1 MSDFSDSFL
10 QIKTNQQLA
19 DFLGIKIGTLLF
31 YCQYS
36 TPSNAYITFNIS
48 KKNGCLRL
56 ISAPNKQL
64 KHIQTVL
71 SKVLNEFYVPKK
83 TAHGFIK
90 QRSIITN
97 AEIHT
102 NKRCMLNI
110 DIKDFF
116 GSIHIGRVIGLFKSM
131 PFLFNKTIA
140 TSLAQLVCY
149 KNHLPQGAPTSPV
162 ISNLICRKLDNDLI
176 MLASKHKVLCTRY
189 CDDITFSTKAR
200 ILPPQ
205 IAKKLDDGKV
215 ILGDELR
222 LVFSNNK
229 FVINEEKTR
238 CQFFFNRQ
246 MVTGLIVNEKVNIP
260 RKKYKHIRAIMHY
273 TYNYGEDAG
282 ATKNNFIKKDG
293 TPDTERFMNC
303 LKGNIEYLKM
313 VLSVDDLRYRR
324 IATQFNELNG
334 EVVFPIPDSFETKIK
349 NYIFIIE
356 QIGKEPKSQGT
367 AFLVKGLGLVTC
379 LHNICSIAKPLSD
392 DKLAEIVENNVKV
405 FHPDYPDTFEIVSFK
420 YSDFNQDLLIL
431 NTYKHK
437 ECGFELASQYHSY
450 YSLTKERCTAVGYPD
465 YSETS
470 TATVLRDV
478 KITTKRKSCEQWL
491 YDVNARLSYGASGG
505 PVFNANNEVIG
516 YIDRGNKMGENE
528 ENNNSICLIDTRIF
542 ERLEKKSI
550 VVFCNSPLI

>member
-1 MSDFSDSFL
+1 MSDFSDRFL

-64 KHIQTVL
+64 KYIQTVL
-71 SKVLNEFYVPKK
+71 SKVLDEFYVPKK

-90 QRSIITN
+90 HRGIITN

-116 GSIHIGRVIGLFKSM
+116 GSIHIGRVIGLFKSI
-131 PFLFNKTIA
+131 PFLFNNTIA

-200 ILPPQ
+200 VLPPQ
-205 IAKKLDDGKV
+205 IAKKMDDGKI

-222 LVFSNNK
+222 LVFSNNN

-273 TYNYGEDAG
+273 TYNRGENAG
-282 ATKNNFIKKDG
+282 AIKNNFIKKNG
-293 TPDTERFMNC
+293 TPDTERFMNY

-313 VLSVDDLRYRR
+313 VLSVNDLRYRR

-334 EVVFPIPDSFETKIK
+334 EVVFPIPDSFETKMK
-349 NYIFIIE
+349 KYIFVIE
-356 QIGKEPKSQGT
+356 QIRNKTTYQGT
-367 AFLVKGLGLVTC
+367 AFLVKNVGIVTC
-379 LHNICSIAKPLSD
+379 LHNVCSIKKPLSRGELE
-392 DKLAEIVENNVKV
+392 KIIENKVKI
-405 FHPDYPDTFEIVSFK
+405 FLPCYPDRIELVSVK
-420 YSDFNQDLLIL
+420 HYDFNQDLLIL
-431 NTYKHK
+431 NTNRSKDT
-437 ECGFELASQYHSY
+437 GFELASPYPSY
-450 YSLTKERCTAVGYPD
+450 DVLTMENCIAVGYPD
-465 YSETS
+465 YSDTS

-505 PVFNANNEVIG
+505 PVFNTNNEVIG
-516 YIDRGNKMGENE
+516 YIDRGNKRGQKE
-528 ENNNSICLIDTRIF
+528 ENNNSICLINTSIIEQF
-542 ERLEKKSI
+542 EQ
-550 VVFCNSPLI
+550 N

>member
-1 MSDFSDSFL
+1 
-10 QIKTNQQLA
+10 
-19 DFLGIKIGTLLF
+19 
-31 YCQYS
+31 
-36 TPSNAYITFNIS
+36 
-48 KKNGCLRL
+48 
-56 ISAPNKQL
+56 
-64 KHIQTVL
+64 
-71 SKVLNEFYVPKK
+71 
-83 TAHGFIK
+83 
-90 QRSIITN
+90 
-97 AEIHT
+97 
-102 NKRCMLNI
+102 MLNI

-528 ENNNSICLIDTRIF
+528 ENNNSICLIDTSIF

>member
-1 MSDFSDSFL
+1 MSDFSDRFL

-19 DFLGIKIGTLLF
+19 DFLGIKIGTLFF

-64 KHIQTVL
+64 KYIQTVL

-102 NKRCMLNI
+102 NKKCMLNI

-116 GSIHIGRVIGLFKSM
+116 GSIHIGRVIGLFRSI
-131 PFLFNKTIA
+131 PFLFNNTIA

-222 LVFSNNK
+222 LVFSNNN

-246 MVTGLIVNEKVNIP
+246 MVTGLIVNKKVNIP

-273 TYNYGEDAG
+273 TYNHGEDAG
-282 ATKNNFIKKDG
+282 AIKNNFIKKDG
-293 TPDTERFMNC
+293 NPDTERFMNC

-334 EVVFPIPDSFETKIK
+334 EAVFPIPDSFETKIK

-528 ENNNSICLIDTRIF
+528 ENNNSICLIDTSIF

>member
-1 MSDFSDSFL
+1 MSDFSDRFL

-19 DFLGIKIGTLLF
+19 DFLGIKIGTLFF

-64 KHIQTVL
+64 KYIQTVL

-102 NKRCMLNI
+102 NKKCMLNI

-116 GSIHIGRVIGLFKSM
+116 GSIHIGRVIGLFRSI
-131 PFLFNKTIA
+131 PFLFNNTIA

-222 LVFSNNK
+222 LVFSNNN

-246 MVTGLIVNEKVNIP
+246 MVTGLIVNKKVNIP

-273 TYNYGEDAG
+273 IYNHGEDAG
-282 ATKNNFIKKDG
+282 AIKNNFIKKDG
-293 TPDTERFMNC
+293 NPDTERFMNC

-334 EVVFPIPDSFETKIK
+334 ESVFPIPDSFETKMK
-349 NYIFIIE
+349 KYIFVIE
-356 QIGKEPKSQGT
+356 EVRNKTTYQGT
-367 AFLVKGLGLVTC
+367 AFLVKNVGFVTC
-379 LHNICSIAKPLSD
+379 LHNVCSIKKPLSRD
-392 DKLAEIVENNVKV
+392 ELEKIVESKVKI
-405 FHPDYPDTFEIVSFK
+405 FLPGYPDRVELISVRH
-420 YSDFNQDLLIL
+420 YDFNQDLLIL
-431 NTYKHK
+431 NTNRSKNT
-437 ECGFELASQYHSY
+437 GFELAYPYSSY
-450 YSLTKERCTAVGYPD
+450 DTLTMENCIAVGYPD
-465 YSETS
+465 YSDTS

-491 YDVNARLSYGASGG
+491 YDVNVRLSYGASGG
-505 PVFNANNEVIG
+505 PVFNTNNEVIG
-516 YIDRGNKMGENE
+516 YIDRGNKRGQKE
-528 ENNNSICLIDTRIF
+528 ENNNSICLIDT
-542 ERLEKKSI
+542 SI
-550 VVFCNSPLI
+550 IEQIAEI

>member
-1 MSDFSDSFL
+1 MSDFSDRFL

-19 DFLGIKIGTLLF
+19 DFLGIKIGTLFF

-64 KHIQTVL
+64 KYIQTVL

-102 NKRCMLNI
+102 NKKCMLNI

-116 GSIHIGRVIGLFKSM
+116 GSIHIGRVIGLFRSI
-131 PFLFNKTIA
+131 PFSFNNTIA

-222 LVFSNNK
+222 LVFSNNN

-246 MVTGLIVNEKVNIP
+246 MVTGLIVNKKLNIP

-273 TYNYGEDAG
+273 TYNHGEDAG
-282 ATKNNFIKKDG
+282 AIRNNLIKKDG

-313 VLSVDDLRYRR
+313 VLSVDDLRYRK

-334 EVVFPIPDSFETKIK
+334 EAVFPIPDSFETKMK
-349 NYIFIIE
+349 KYIFVIE
-356 QIGKEPKSQGT
+356 QIRNKTTYQGT
-367 AFLVKGLGLVTC
+367 AFVVKNVGFVTC
-379 LHNICSIAKPLSD
+379 LHNVCSIKKPLSRD
-392 DKLAEIVENNVKV
+392 ELEKIVESKVKI
-405 FHPDYPDTFEIVSFK
+405 FLPGYPDRVELVSVRH
-420 YSDFNQDLLIL
+420 YDFNQDLLIL
-431 NTYKHK
+431 NTNRCKNT
-437 ECGFELASQYHSY
+437 GFELAYPYSSY
-450 YSLTKERCTAVGYPD
+450 DALTMENCIAVGYPD
-465 YSETS
+465 YSDTS

-505 PVFNANNEVIG
+505 PVFNTNNEVIG
-516 YIDRGNKMGENE
+516 YIDRGNKRGQKE
-528 ENNNSICLIDTRIF
+528 ENNNSICLIDTSIF
-542 ERLEKKSI
+542 EQIES
-550 VVFCNSPLI
+550 N

>member
-1 MSDFSDSFL
+1 MSDFSDRFL

-19 DFLGIKIGTLLF
+19 DFLGIKIGTLFF

-64 KHIQTVL
+64 KYIQTVL

-102 NKRCMLNI
+102 NKKCMLNI

-116 GSIHIGRVIGLFKSM
+116 GSIHIGRVIGLFRSI
-131 PFLFNKTIA
+131 PFLFNNTIA

-222 LVFSNNK
+222 LVFSNNN

-246 MVTGLIVNEKVNIP
+246 MVTGLIVNKKVNIP

-273 TYNYGEDAG
+273 TYNHGEDAG
-282 ATKNNFIKKDG
+282 AIKNNFIKKDG
-293 TPDTERFMNC
+293 NPDTERFMNC

-334 EVVFPIPDSFETKIK
+334 EAVFPIPDSFETKMK
-349 NYIFIIE
+349 KYIFVIE
-356 QIGKEPKSQGT
+356 EVRNKTTYQGT
-367 AFLVKGLGLVTC
+367 AFLVKNVGFVTC
-379 LHNICSIAKPLSD
+379 LHNVCSIKKPLSRD
-392 DKLAEIVENNVKV
+392 ELEKIVESKVKI
-405 FHPDYPDTFEIVSFK
+405 FLPGYPDRVELISVRH
-420 YSDFNQDLLIL
+420 YDFNQDLLIL
-431 NTYKHK
+431 NTNRSKNT
-437 ECGFELASQYHSY
+437 GFELAYPYSSY
-450 YSLTKERCTAVGYPD
+450 DTLTMENCIAVGYPD
-465 YSETS
+465 YSDTS

-491 YDVNARLSYGASGG
+491 YDVNVRLSYGASGG
-505 PVFNANNEVIG
+505 PVFNTNNEVIG
-516 YIDRGNKMGENE
+516 YIDRGNKRGQKE
-528 ENNNSICLIDTRIF
+528 ENNNSICLIDA
-542 ERLEKKSI
+542 SI
-550 VVFCNSPLI
+550 IEQIAEI

>member
-1 MSDFSDSFL
+1 MSDFSDRFL

-19 DFLGIKIGTLLF
+19 DFLGIKIGTLFF
-31 YCQYS
+31 YCQYF

-64 KHIQTVL
+64 KYIQTVL
-71 SKVLNEFYVPKK
+71 SKVLNEFYAPKK

-102 NKRCMLNI
+102 NKKCMLNI

-116 GSIHIGRVIGLFKSM
+116 GSIHIGRVIGLFRSI
-131 PFLFNKTIA
+131 PFLFNNTIA

-222 LVFSNNK
+222 LVFSNNN

-246 MVTGLIVNEKVNIP
+246 MVTGLTVNKKVNIP

-273 TYNYGEDAG
+273 TYNHGEDAG
-282 ATKNNFIKKDG
+282 AIKNNFIKKDG
-293 TPDTERFMNC
+293 NPDTERFMNC

-334 EVVFPIPDSFETKIK
+334 EAVFSIPDSFETKMK
-349 NYIFIIE
+349 KYIFVIE
-356 QIGKEPKSQGT
+356 EVRNKTTYQGT
-367 AFLVKGLGLVTC
+367 AFLVKNVGFVTC
-379 LHNICSIAKPLSD
+379 LHNVCSIKKPLSRD
-392 DKLAEIVENNVKV
+392 ELEKIVESKVKI
-405 FHPDYPDTFEIVSFK
+405 FLPGYPDRVELISVRH
-420 YSDFNQDLLIL
+420 YDFNQDLLIL
-431 NTYKHK
+431 NTNRSKNT
-437 ECGFELASQYHSY
+437 GFELAYPYSSY
-450 YSLTKERCTAVGYPD
+450 DTLTMENCIAVGYPD
-465 YSETS
+465 YSDTS

-491 YDVNARLSYGASGG
+491 YDVNVRLSYGASGG
-505 PVFNANNEVIG
+505 PVFNTNNEVIG
-516 YIDRGNKMGENE
+516 YIDRGNKRGQKE
-528 ENNNSICLIDTRIF
+528 ENNNSICLIDT
-542 ERLEKKSI
+542 SI
-550 VVFCNSPLI
+550 IEQIAEI

>member
-1 MSDFSDSFL
+1 MLFKSVRARLS
-10 QIKTNQQLA
+10 KR
-19 DFLGIKIGTLLF
+19 TLFF

-64 KHIQTVL
+64 KYIQTVL

-102 NKRCMLNI
+102 NKKCMLNI

-116 GSIHIGRVIGLFKSM
+116 GSIHIGRVIGLFRSI
-131 PFLFNKTIA
+131 PFLFNNTIA

-222 LVFSNNK
+222 LVFSNNN

-246 MVTGLIVNEKVNIP
+246 MVTGLIANKKVNIP

-273 TYNYGEDAG
+273 TYNHGEDAG
-282 ATKNNFIKKDG
+282 AIKNNFIKKDG
-293 TPDTERFMNC
+293 NPDTERFMNC

-334 EVVFPIPDSFETKIK
+334 EAVFPIPDSFETKMK
-349 NYIFIIE
+349 KYIFVIE
-356 QIGKEPKSQGT
+356 EVRNKTTYQGT
-367 AFLVKGLGLVTC
+367 AFLVKNVGFVTC
-379 LHNICSIAKPLSD
+379 LHNVCSIKKPLSRD
-392 DKLAEIVENNVKV
+392 ELEKIVESKVKI
-405 FHPDYPDTFEIVSFK
+405 FLPGYPDRVELISVRH
-420 YSDFNQDLLIL
+420 YDFNQDLLIL
-431 NTYKHK
+431 NTNRSKNT
-437 ECGFELASQYHSY
+437 GFELAYPYSSY
-450 YSLTKERCTAVGYPD
+450 DTLTMENCIAVGYPD
-465 YSETS
+465 YSDTS

-491 YDVNARLSYGASGG
+491 YDVNVRLSYGASGG
-505 PVFNANNEVIG
+505 PVFNTNNEVIG
-516 YIDRGNKMGENE
+516 YIDRGNKRGQKE
-528 ENNNSICLIDTRIF
+528 ENNNSICLIDT
-542 ERLEKKSI
+542 SI
-550 VVFCNSPLI
+550 IEQIAEI

>member
-1 MSDFSDSFL
+1 MSDFSDRFL

-19 DFLGIKIGTLLF
+19 DFLGIKIGTLFF

-64 KHIQTVL
+64 KYIQTVL

-102 NKRCMLNI
+102 NKKCMLNI

-116 GSIHIGRVIGLFKSM
+116 GSIHIGRVIGLFRSI
-131 PFLFNKTIA
+131 PFLFNNTIA

-222 LVFSNNK
+222 LVFSNNN

-246 MVTGLIVNEKVNIP
+246 MVTGLIVNKKVNIP

-273 TYNYGEDAG
+273 TYNHGEDAG
-282 ATKNNFIKKDG
+282 AIKNNFIKKDG
-293 TPDTERFMNC
+293 NPDTERFMNC

-334 EVVFPIPDSFETKIK
+334 EAVFPIPDSFETKMK
-349 NYIFIIE
+349 KYIFVIE
-356 QIGKEPKSQGT
+356 EVRNKTTYQGT
-367 AFLVKGLGLVTC
+367 AFLVKNVGFVTC
-379 LHNICSIAKPLSD
+379 LHNVCSIKKPLSRD
-392 DKLAEIVENNVKV
+392 ELEKIVESKVKI
-405 FHPDYPDTFEIVSFK
+405 FLPGYPDRVELISVRH
-420 YSDFNQDLLIL
+420 YDFNQDLLIL
-431 NTYKHK
+431 NTNRSKNT
-437 ECGFELASQYHSY
+437 GFELAYPYSSY
-450 YSLTKERCTAVGYPD
+450 DTLTMENCIAVGYPD
-465 YSETS
+465 YSDTS
-470 TATVLRDV
+470 TATVLRGV

-491 YDVNARLSYGASGG
+491 YDVNVRLSYGASGG
-505 PVFNANNEVIG
+505 PVFNTNNEVIG
-516 YIDRGNKMGENE
+516 YIDRGNKRGQKE
-528 ENNNSICLIDTRIF
+528 ENNNSICLIDT
-542 ERLEKKSI
+542 SI
-550 VVFCNSPLI
+550 IEQIAEI

>member
-1 MSDFSDSFL
+1 MSDFSDRFL

-19 DFLGIKIGTLLF
+19 DFLGIKIGTLFF

-64 KHIQTVL
+64 KYIQTVL

-102 NKRCMLNI
+102 NKKCMLNI

-116 GSIHIGRVIGLFKSM
+116 GSIHIGRVIGLFRSI
-131 PFLFNKTIA
+131 PFLFNNTIA

-222 LVFSNNK
+222 LVFSNNN

-246 MVTGLIVNEKVNIP
+246 MVTGLIVNKKVNIP

-273 TYNYGEDAG
+273 TYNHGEDAG
-282 ATKNNFIKKDG
+282 AIKNNFIKKDG
-293 TPDTERFMNC
+293 NPDTERFMNC

-334 EVVFPIPDSFETKIK
+334 EAVFPIPDSFETKMK
-349 NYIFIIE
+349 KYIFVIE
-356 QIGKEPKSQGT
+356 EVRNKTTYQGT
-367 AFLVKGLGLVTC
+367 AFLVKNVGFVTC
-379 LHNICSIAKPLSD
+379 LHNVCSIKKPLSRD
-392 DKLAEIVENNVKV
+392 ELEKIVESKVKI
-405 FHPDYPDTFEIVSFK
+405 FLPGYPDRVELISVRH
-420 YSDFNQDLLIL
+420 YDFNQDLLIL
-431 NTYKHK
+431 NTNRSKNT
-437 ECGFELASQYHSY
+437 GSELAYPYSSY
-450 YSLTKERCTAVGYPD
+450 DTLTMENCIAVGYPD
-465 YSETS
+465 YSDTS

-491 YDVNARLSYGASGG
+491 YDVNVRLSYGASGG
-505 PVFNANNEVIG
+505 PVFNTNNEVIG
-516 YIDRGNKMGENE
+516 YIDRGNKRGQKE
-528 ENNNSICLIDTRIF
+528 ENNNSICLIDT
-542 ERLEKKSI
+542 SI
-550 VVFCNSPLI
+550 IEQIAEI